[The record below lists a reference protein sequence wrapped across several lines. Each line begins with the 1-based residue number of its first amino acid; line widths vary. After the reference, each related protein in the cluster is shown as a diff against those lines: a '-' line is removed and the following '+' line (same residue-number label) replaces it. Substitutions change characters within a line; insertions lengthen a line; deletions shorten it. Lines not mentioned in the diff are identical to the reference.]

1 LNLKCGIMVSNFAF
15 TSSTCTATAGSVLCV
30 AGAGVGGAVRGE
42 LGWVP
47 KRVQGWR
54 HDVALFALAAAAI
67 MHCYNAERDVFRSK
81 YLNVLDFVFGNTG
94 RVGYHFSPRYSAV
107 KTPIIGDT
115 PTPRVVH
122 VINLTPGSDTTL
134 NTGHGR
140 QSIKHVGSFAVLANP
155 PQMASPA
162 PTSAAYKGEKKE
174 PGGKRVTLKTLL
186 SSPER
191 KKK

>member
-1 LNLKCGIMVSNFAF
+1 LLSRVQLVPLQLGVYCASRALESAALCAVSW
-15 TSSTCTATAGSVLCV
+15 
-30 AGAGVGGAVRGE
+30 
-42 LGWVP
+42 GWVP